1 MRHSFKYR
9 RERSKI
15 EKEVYRP
22 VASVYLKGCNG
33 NWYHFYPYIDSGADI
48 SLFTKTDCEL
58 LGYNLEEGK
67 EHLVGGISGLLR
79 IFVHEIP
86 MKLSEDVF
94 DVKVGFADRE
104 EVPRLL
110 GRMGI
115 FKRYEVCFDE
125 KDFVVRFSKEE
136 GKHTGTVE
144 RDD

>member
-1 MRHSFKYR
+1 MRYLFKYR
-9 RERSKI
+9 KERAKI

-22 VASVYLKGCNG
+22 VAGVYLKGSDG
-33 NWYHFYPYIDSGADI
+33 NWYLFYPYIDSGADI

-67 EHLVGGISGLLR
+67 EHLVGGVSGLLR
-79 IFVHEIP
+79 IFMHDIP
-86 MKLSEDVF
+86 MKIGEDVF
-94 DVKVGFADRE
+94 NAKVGFADRE

-125 KDFVVRFSKEE
+125 KDLIVHFIKEE
-136 GKHTGTVE
+136 DECPE
-144 RDD
+144 R